1 MPYFLRFFIPLTL
14 AFNLSAY
21 ADPIVLPDMGDSSA
35 TEVSSAQ
42 EKNLGEGLMRFLRQN
57 NLIETDPVIQS
68 YIHSLGYQLV
78 ANSDESTQPF
88 TFFVV
93 SDNTI
98 NAFAAPGGFVG
109 INAGL
114 ILTSEDE
121 SELAAVMA
129 HEIAHITQRHI
140 ARTIESANK
149 HRLTTSIALLA
160 AILLGQDVEQLT
172 EAAISTSIAA
182 TAQLQIDFTRAH
194 EKEADF
200 IGIKTLA
207 NTGFDPEGMPRFF
220 ERMQKA
226 ARLFGSEL
234 PEFLSTHP
242 VTVNRIAESRNRARK
257 LKNTPDQAH
266 DLYKVVK
273 ARLRIKNTEKIKQFI
288 DEYKNSDDK
297 NTDKSVYLYTLAI
310 ACLKAGLPDEAIKH
324 ITPLTNKQP
333 ENMHYRL
340 TEAAIRQSAGQKQ
353 GAHQIYKQLS
363 RLYPYSYPITYYY
376 TTFLLSI
383 EKDQQAYALLLD
395 YSRNRNVNAQLL
407 KLMSEAASKTGKTAE
422 AYLHLAEH
430 NFLNGKTHQAIT
442 HLNTAAK
449 QKGTDYYLASKIE
462 ARLKDY
468 KQIAKLEK

>member
-1 MPYFLRFFIPLTL
+1 MSHLSRLLTSITL
-14 AFNLSAY
+14 VFSMSVS

-35 TEVSSAQ
+35 TEISSAQ
-42 EKNLGEGLMRFLRQN
+42 EINLGEGLMRFLRQN

-78 ANSDESTQPF
+78 ANSDESSQPF

-93 SDNTI
+93 RDNTI
-98 NAFAAPGGFVG
+98 NAFAAPGGFIG
-109 INAGL
+109 IHAGL

-121 SELAAVMA
+121 SELAAVIA
-129 HEIAHITQRHI
+129 HEIAHITQRHM
-140 ARTIESANK
+140 ARTIEQANK
-149 HRLTTSIALLA
+149 HRLTTGIALLA

-182 TAQLQIDFTRAH
+182 NAQIQIDFTRAH

-200 IGIKTLA
+200 IGIQTLA

-226 ARLFGSEL
+226 SRLFGREL

-257 LKNTPDQAH
+257 LKVTQDQAH
-266 DLYKVVK
+266 DLYKVIK
-273 ARLRIKNTEKIKQFI
+273 ARLRIQSTERIKQFI
-288 DEYKNSDDK
+288 DEYKKSDEKDTDNSA
-297 NTDKSVYLYTLAI
+297 YLYTMAI
-310 ACLKAGLPDEAIKH
+310 ANLKAGLPEQALKY
-324 ITPLTNKQP
+324 ITPLTTKQP

-340 TEAAIRQSAGQKQ
+340 TEAAIRQNSKRPES
-353 GAHQIYKQLS
+353 AHQIYKKLS
-363 RLYPYSYPITYYY
+363 RLYPYSYPITFYY
-376 TTFLLSI
+376 TTFLLSE
-383 EKDQQAYALLLD
+383 EKNQQAYTLLLD
-395 YSRNRNVNAQLL
+395 YSRNRNVDAQLL
-407 KLMSEAASKTGKTAE
+407 KLMSLAASKTNKTAE
-422 AYLHLAEH
+422 AYLYLAEH
-430 NFLNGKTHQAIT
+430 DFLNGRTRQAIR
-442 HLNTAAK
+442 HLDTAAK
-449 QKGTDYYLASKIE
+449 QKDTDYYLSSKIE